1 MTAMRTVSK
10 SITNASV
17 KKPLKA
23 TERKRQDEARI
34 SYIRKEHT
42 KKVLREFSDADQQ
55 MGTIF
60 SSSSLKEDINQ
71 LLQQISSA
79 GKNNLSSTADLKLH
93 SRLNQAFQEGS
104 KEP

>member
-1 MTAMRTVSK
+1 MQGCLYETSAGLPRQNTGKYNTVTAMRTASK

-60 SSSSLKEDINQ
+60 SSSLKEDINQ
-71 LLQQISSA
+71 LLQPISSA
-79 GKNNLSSTADLKLH
+79 GKKQS
-93 SRLNQAFQEGS
+93 G
-104 KEP
+104 

>member
-1 MTAMRTVSK
+1 MTAMRTASK

-60 SSSSLKEDINQ
+60 SSSLKEDINQ
-71 LLQQISSA
+71 LLQPISSA
-79 GKNNLSSTADLKLH
+79 GKNNLASTADLKLH